1 MAEAISKP
9 QEPTPEA
16 IQALDDLFQRGWSYT
31 YDSPVLTLANEK
43 YGYVIEADGRWKFV
57 RVPDTALKQVVKSF
71 QEMIDAIHTFAYAI
85 EHELLDDAKRWC
97 EAAHRINR
105 APWSIQ
111 LLNNREL
118 LEQLEYIAE
127 QIDR

>member
-1 MAEAISKP
+1 MERDTSKLQKP
-9 QEPTPEA
+9 SPETL
-16 IQALDDLFQRGWSYT
+16 QALDDLFQRGWSYT
-31 YDSPVLTLANEK
+31 YDSPVLTLVHEK

-57 RVPDTALKQVVKSF
+57 WIPDTVLQQKVKSF
-71 QEMIDAIHTFAYAI
+71 QEMTDAIHTFAYGI
-85 EHELLDDAKRWC
+85 EHDLVNDMKRWC
-97 EAAHRINR
+97 EAASRVFW